1 MVSTKE
7 GGRVI
12 SDNKAFKGG
21 MIVYTSASPTNIIV
35 GAYFTTFK
43 LTLYVR
49 AT

>member
-21 MIVYTSASPTNIIV
+21 MIVYKISLA
-35 GAYFTTFK
+35 
-43 LTLYVR
+43 
-49 AT
+49 